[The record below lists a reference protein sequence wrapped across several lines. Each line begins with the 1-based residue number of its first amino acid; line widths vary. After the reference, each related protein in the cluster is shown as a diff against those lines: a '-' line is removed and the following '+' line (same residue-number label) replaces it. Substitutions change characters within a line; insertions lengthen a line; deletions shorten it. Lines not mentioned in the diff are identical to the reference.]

1 MNAEQNNDKVPSVF
15 FVSSIAGRLNTQIE
29 DSSARAYLALAT
41 GSLAFVLAT
50 INVTVSNV
58 AFPEIVKA
66 FPGISNGTSGWII
79 SGYALAFSSTLLSG
93 GRLADRY
100 GRLPIFKFGLIGL
113 LISSIA
119 AGFANNIWV
128 LVAARAAQGVCG
140 ALTVPSSLALVLPK
154 FLPSKQASVIG
165 LWAAAGMAASGL
177 APGLAAFILE
187 FGSWRLIYLILAPI
201 SCLGLIGAKFFLDET
216 AERDSNKSLDLLGI
230 SMGSGSIFFLVLATL
245 QGRSWGWN
253 APITITCFLISAI
266 LLTSLVSRSKNH
278 PEPAIDLDLF
288 RIRSF
293 TVANIAVAL
302 SMVGAFTSWFLWP
315 VYLTE
320 VWNYSKLSI
329 GLAFTPA
336 PVISALV
343 AILSGRWADKHGFR
357 GLMGL
362 ASFLAA
368 SGHIW
373 LFFFLNETIN
383 FWFSFFP
390 ATVLF
395 GLGMGV
401 LASQL
406 NSAALLAIPAKSIA
420 TANGI
425 HQSLRYAVG
434 AMGAATAIAILNG
447 THEVW
452 RYDLM
457 WLLLAGMQMAVI
469 PLMLFAYPKS
479 KIKK

>member
-1 MNAEQNNDKVPSVF
+1 
-15 FVSSIAGRLNTQIE
+15 
-29 DSSARAYLALAT
+29 
-41 GSLAFVLAT
+41 
-50 INVTVSNV
+50 
-58 AFPEIVKA
+58 
-66 FPGISNGTSGWII
+66 
-79 SGYALAFSSTLLSG
+79 
-93 GRLADRY
+93 
-100 GRLPIFKFGLIGL
+100 
-113 LISSIA
+113 
-119 AGFANNIWV
+119 
-128 LVAARAAQGVCG
+128 
-140 ALTVPSSLALVLPK
+140 
-154 FLPSKQASVIG
+154 
-165 LWAAAGMAASGL
+165 
-177 APGLAAFILE
+177 
-187 FGSWRLIYLILAPI
+187 
-201 SCLGLIGAKFFLDET
+201 
-216 AERDSNKSLDLLGI
+216 
-230 SMGSGSIFFLVLATL
+230 
-245 QGRSWGWN
+245 
-253 APITITCFLISAI
+253 
-266 LLTSLVSRSKNH
+266 
-278 PEPAIDLDLF
+278 
-288 RIRSF
+288 
-293 TVANIAVAL
+293 
-302 SMVGAFTSWFLWP
+302 MVGAFTSWFLWP

-357 GLMGL
+357 GLMGV
-362 ASFLAA
+362 AAFLAA

-447 THEVW
+447 THDVW

-479 KIKK
+479 TIKN